1 MFQDLQWGRAPGGE
15 VAQDLW
21 LAVVEGSAWSGLDG
35 QVKVGLKGGS

>member
-1 MFQDLQWGRAPGGE
+1 MVGRAVVRVRCGGQ

-35 QVKVGLKGGS
+35 QVKVGLKGGL